1 MPDYLSAVADVPFR
15 LGRPEDLPHR
25 PTGLASARTA
35 AEALSH
41 AAARTGT
48 AALLDACRAVRTEL
62 AVTLGEPVGED
73 PDESEANRAN
83 DIAFGIVRTDG
94 PPTAVLVDAAL
105 AALSGV
111 LDLAA
116 DRGIGLDRRDWTD
129 LVNGFDTVLAWLAD
143 PDTVPARPSVPAAPE
158 IREVRPDDALRR
170 WVRGHHVFMVF
181 AQGGAMAA
189 RSLSQCAG
197 AEDKDGAV
205 VAASIATTLMGSSR
219 AALRFAGDVT
229 NLAYQSEIRPT
240 LMPPVAP
247 PKMSGLR
254 WRDHEALVRQL
265 AAARDGFA
273 WLSRSH
279 PELLQGFRAE
289 LETAYLAHRGVCE
302 SFVGTESPSLLATS
316 RSGRSAVGVLDQF
329 RELRLQ
335 LLPETGA
342 QS

>member
-1 MPDYLSAVADVPFR
+1 VP
-15 LGRPEDLPHR
+15 
-25 PTGLASARTA
+25 
-35 AEALSH
+35 
-41 AAARTGT
+41 
-48 AALLDACRAVRTEL
+48 ALLDAGRAVRAEL
-62 AVTLGEPVGED
+62 AVSLGEPVGED

-83 DIAFGIVRTDG
+83 DIAFGIVRTDA
-94 PPTAVLVDAAL
+94 PPAPVLIDAAL
-105 AALSGV
+105 ASLSGV

-129 LVNGFDTVLAWLAD
+129 LINGFDTLLAWLAN
-143 PDTVPARPSVPAAPE
+143 PRTVPARPPVPAAQG
-158 IREVRPDDALRR
+158 IREVRADDALRR

-181 AQGGAMAA
+181 AQGSALAA
-189 RSLSQCAG
+189 RNLSHCAAAG
-197 AEDKDGAV
+197 DMEGAV
-205 VAASIATTLMGSSR
+205 VATRVATALMCSSR

-229 NLAYQSEIRPT
+229 NLAYRSEIRPT

-273 WLSRSH
+273 WLARSH

-289 LETAYLAHRGVCE
+289 LEATYLAHRGVCE

-316 RSGRSAVGVLDQF
+316 RSERSAVGVLDQF

-335 LLPETGA
+335 LLPEAGA
-342 QS
+342 TS